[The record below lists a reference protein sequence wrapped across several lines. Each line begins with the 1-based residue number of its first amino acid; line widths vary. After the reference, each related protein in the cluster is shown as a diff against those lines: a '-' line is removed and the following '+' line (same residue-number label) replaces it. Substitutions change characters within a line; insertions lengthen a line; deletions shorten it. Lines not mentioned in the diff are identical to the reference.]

1 MAYAL
6 SDFKDNQAAL
16 EEIAKVVFDPIAQQA
31 SPEVAAAFSQ
41 VAFNVMSFG
50 APWELYTAEQFRNL
64 NKGLAKSIIRYMG
77 APESVYEVACKRGF
91 VLHMKPQDI
100 AAACSFVQNAP
111 EVKLGYFQFN
121 PATGK
126 AEKVKDVSV
135 PMFSQTFL
143 QAVYSRTSASYAK
156 LQNDFAKVCNN
167 DPKSDLLKGNRRVAL
182 LSLNNDSWVSLPNEG
197 KIPAYSVSLE
207 QFSQATGIQP
217 TQLGIGPKSRSFI
230 VQI

>member
-1 MAYAL
+1 MAYTLA
-6 SDFKDNQAAL
+6 DFADNKEAL
-16 EEIAKVVFDPIAQQA
+16 EEITRAVFDPIAKQA

-50 APWELYTAEQFRNL
+50 APWELYTAGQFRAL
-64 NKGLAKSIIRYMG
+64 DKGTAKNIIRYVG
-77 APESVYEVACKRGF
+77 LPENVYQSACKEGF

-111 EVKLGYFQFN
+111 EIKIGYFQYN
-121 PATGK
+121 QATGK

-135 PMFSQTFL
+135 PVFSQAFL
-143 QAVYSRTSASYAK
+143 QAVYSKTASSFAK
-156 LQNDFAKVCNN
+156 LQDDFAKASRNE
-167 DPKSDLLKGNRRVAL
+167 KSDLLRGGRKVAL
-182 LSLNNDSWVSLPNEG
+182 LSLNTDSWVSLPNEG
-197 KIPAYSVSLE
+197 KIPAYSVSVD
-207 QFSQATGIQP
+207 QFTQATGIQP